1 MIIKVN
7 RICSNG
13 SMVNC
18 FLPSEN
24 IQAVEV
30 SERDGKTTIIRT
42 KYGCVAVADSCNDV
56 LTAWATAANLR
67 IMEDNK

>member
-13 SMVNC
+13 SIVNC

-24 IQAVEV
+24 IKAVEV

-42 KYGCVAVADSCNDV
+42 KYGCIAVADSFKDV
-56 LTAWATAANLR
+56 LAAWAAAANLR
-67 IMEDNK
+67 IMEDNE

>member
-18 FLPSEN
+18 FRTEEN

-30 SERDGKTTIIRT
+30 FERDGKTTIIRT

-56 LTAWATAANLR
+56 LAAWAAAANLR
-67 IMEDNK
+67 IMENNE

>member
-1 MIIKVN
+1 MIINVK

-13 SMVNC
+13 STVNC

-24 IQAVEV
+24 IQAVEI

-42 KYGCVAVADSCNDV
+42 KYGCVAVADSCEDV
-56 LTAWATAANLR
+56 LAAWAAARKLR
-67 IMEDNK
+67 IMEDKE